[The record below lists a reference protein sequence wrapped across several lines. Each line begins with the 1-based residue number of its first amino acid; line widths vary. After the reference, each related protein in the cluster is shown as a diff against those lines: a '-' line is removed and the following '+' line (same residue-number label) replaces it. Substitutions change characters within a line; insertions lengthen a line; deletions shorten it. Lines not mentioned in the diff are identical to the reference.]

1 MSKVTSIHLPIC
13 DHLDSQRRLHIL
25 DSVWVHKVNGDLFL
39 IHEDQHV
46 KIAECLEN
54 PNNKTPMPTKDT
66 EIYTWV
72 VKKLSERVS
81 AVKKTISRLNE
92 EKHVACKEL
101 DLLTGI
107 QKSMW
112 GLNHGMQ

>member
-1 MSKVTSIHLPIC
+1 VNKVTNIHLPSWTC
-13 DHLDSQRRLHIL
+13 NLDGRRLRIT
-25 DSVWVHKVNGDLFL
+25 DYVWVHKFQGRLYL
-39 IHEDQHV
+39 IHEEKKV
-46 KIAECLEN
+46 KIAEWIEN
-54 PNNKTPMPTKDT
+54 VSDKDA
-66 EIYTWV
+66 EIYTWA

-107 QKSMW
+107 QKSI
-112 GLNHGMQ
+112 GG